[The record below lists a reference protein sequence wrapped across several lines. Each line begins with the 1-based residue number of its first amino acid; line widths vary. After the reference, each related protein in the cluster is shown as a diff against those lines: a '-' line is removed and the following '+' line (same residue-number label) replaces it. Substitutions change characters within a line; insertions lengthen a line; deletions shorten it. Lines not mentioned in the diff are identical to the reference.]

1 MKPSGILGVII
12 ITFIVIFIASIT
24 FSHVESIREAQNQ
37 KNNQF
42 IEGTIN
48 SIQENNTVK
57 IENTVVT
64 FWTVILS
71 DQGESTTSTYQMIFE
86 ETYPPHTGLNLRF
99 YYSPVEKENNTFLW
113 ITQIERINNDQ

>member
-24 FSHVESIREAQNQ
+24 FSHVESIRESQNQ
-37 KNNQF
+37 KKDQF
-42 IEGTIN
+42 IMGTIT
-48 SIQENNTVK
+48 SIQETNTVK

-71 DQGESTTSTYQMIFE
+71 NQDESTTSTYQMIFE
-86 ETYPPHTGLNLRF
+86 ETYPPLAGLNLRF
-99 YYSPVEKENNTFLW
+99 YYSTVEKENNTFLW
-113 ITQIERINNDQ
+113 ITQIERASKDQ

>member
-37 KNNQF
+37 KKDQF
-42 IEGTIN
+42 IEGTIT

-64 FWTVILS
+64 SWTVILS
-71 DQGESTTSTYQMIFE
+71 DQGESTTGTYQMIFE
-86 ETYPPHTGLNLRF
+86 ETYPPLTGLNLRF
-99 YYSPVEKENNTFLW
+99 YYSTIIKDNSEYLW
-113 ITQIERINNDQ
+113 ISQIEKSE